1 MHICTHYTETYLKLK
16 INSTFV
22 WEKSS
27 NISKKLFYKHAYQPV
42 VRKSRNINNYQSKKK
57 KIDEDDNN
65 TLSMTL

>member
-1 MHICTHYTETYLKLK
+1 MSTHYAKTFLKLK
-16 INSTFV
+16 SNSLFV
-22 WEKSS
+22 WENSS

-42 VRKSRNINNYQSKKK
+42 VRKSRNINNYLSKKK